1 MFVSL
6 FTSGCTLST
15 TLLMIVL
22 LTEVLLSGVTDVS
35 SGSDGRND
43 DSDDRKDGLEVG
55 LPLNGDAMEDSLD
68 FDVG

>member
-1 MFVSL
+1 
-6 FTSGCTLST
+6 
-15 TLLMIVL
+15 MIVL